1 MVRAAALVDS
11 GGGHRTLP
19 VSGPGGNSRVNAA
32 AEVEFLSRGAERVI
46 SPEELERKLAAASA
60 AGRPLRIKLG
70 LDPSAPDIHLGHTVV
85 LRKARDFQDM
95 GHTVH
100 IIIGDFTGRIGDPSG
115 KSEARRQLDADVVGQ
130 NAATYVQQVERILDP
145 RRTRVHFNAEWLAP
159 LDFTRV
165 LELAA
170 KTTVARLL
178 ERDDFATRMREERP
192 IHLHEFF
199 YALMQGYDSVAIEAD
214 VELGGTDQTFN
225 LMMAREIQRG
235 YGQPPEVAMTMPLLV
250 GLDGVQKMSKSLGN
264 YVGITER
271 PRDMFGKLMS
281 LPDRCI
287 GTYLLTC
294 TRVPAGEVAE
304 MERGMAAGTLNPRDA
319 KIRLAREVTALYH
332 GPDSGAA
339 EEAEFLRVFSQ
350 GALPAEMPERSLPA
364 GWTGTAVDLL
374 MALALAP
381 SRSEARRLV
390 QGGAVEVD
398 GVRLAEPAAAVTA
411 GDGAVVRA
419 GKRAFCR
426 VRRTD
431 SAT

>member
-1 MVRAAALVDS
+1 M
-11 GGGHRTLP
+11 
-19 VSGPGGNSRVNAA
+19 NAT

-46 SPEELERKLAAASA
+46 SPEDLERKLAEASA
-60 AGRPLRIKLG
+60 ARRPLRVKLG

-115 KSEARRQLDADVVGQ
+115 KSEARRQLNADVVGQ

-235 YGQPPEVAMTMPLLV
+235 YGQPPEVALTMPLLV

-287 GTYLLTC
+287 GSYLLTC

-319 KIRLAREVTALYH
+319 KIRLARAVTALYH
-332 GPDSGAA
+332 GPDAGAA
-339 EEAEFLRVFSQ
+339 EEAEFLRVFSH
-350 GALPAEMPERSLPA
+350 GALPADMPERGLPA
-364 GWTGTAVDLL
+364 GWTGTVVDLL

-419 GKRAFCR
+419 GKRNFCR
-426 VRRTD
+426 VRRPD